1 MGKHDW
7 TEVSKEHVLAAIQQY
22 VSDPSPYTRS
32 KSTFLVYEGVRYPA
46 KAIRGIAFQLC
57 HGVAI
62 SSDDF
67 AGGTETVRF
76 FERLG
81 FDMVHETT
89 SGPTAPRQ
97 TGERTRRTSSPSL
110 DKRTQKHA
118 LQRLLQRRYG
128 VVIAEMTFDWL
139 RVPAAGTMD
148 MAYQGVYEALR
159 AYRGHERFS
168 APSLSL
174 AADFYVEDLGIVI
187 EYDEDQ
193 HFSLARK
200 AALEQYPPDLAVGFS
215 IAAWTQACDTV
226 RASDPTP
233 PTRDETRAFYDTVRD
248 FEVTRHGLTLIR
260 LRHGDVDWTAP
271 DAAERLEALI
281 SAHTAGQSATRP
293 TSALNP
299 ASGVDWRALEIE
311 FQRIRLNYLKWFF
324 HFTPPQTGDIPG
336 CGAGDGFVLLQA
348 DNGRGFTL
356 FPCGF
361 GAVYVGSGR
370 GSVGLPAS
378 CFNGPA
384 QLQAETRALRSSLT
398 TLVHA
403 VRDHAE
409 HCLDAGDID
418 GMWSTLLNY
427 FWLKVGAHEY
437 AHDVTYAIG
446 GVSDMREKAVRD
458 YLVEAMQYAI
468 LPQEIPAGRFSTQQ
482 LQHFLRHGL
491 AWNRFACCAY
501 DCGPITLGQPGYVP
515 YETVAQTRR
524 AFLTQHPL
532 PNDAL
537 PERRAFARA
546 AIADLYNFHALYDE
560 APLSL
565 VWRYSGFV
573 QHRPE
578 LRTLIAEV
586 QEKINGC
593 VASEHLNLTP
603 FGYVPA

>member
-1 MGKHDW
+1 MGKYDW
-7 TEVSKEHVLAAIQQY
+7 TKISKDHVLAAIQQY
-22 VSDPSPYTRS
+22 VSDPLLYARS
-32 KSTFLVYEGVRYPA
+32 KSTFLEHEGSRYPA
-46 KAIRGIAFQLC
+46 KAIRGIAYQLC
-57 HGVAI
+57 HGEVI
-62 SSDDF
+62 SNDDY
-67 AGGTETVRF
+67 AGGVETVRF

-81 FDMVHETT
+81 FDVIRESAPGTATT
-89 SGPTAPRQ
+89 RWSRK
-97 TGERTRRTSSPSL
+97 RTRRGTSPIL
-110 DKRTQKHA
+110 GKRTQKHA

-139 RVPAAGTMD
+139 RVPAADTMD
-148 MAYQGVYEALR
+148 VAYQRVYEALR
-159 AYRGHERFS
+159 VYRSHERISKPGLF
-168 APSLSL
+168 L
-174 AADFYVEDLGIVI
+174 AVDFYVEDPGIVI

-200 AALEQYPPDLAVGFS
+200 AALEQYPSDLAVGFS
-215 IAAWTQACDTV
+215 VADWTQACDTV

-248 FEVTRHGLTLIR
+248 FEVPRHGLTLIR

-271 DAAERLEALI
+271 NAAERLEALI
-281 SAHTAGQSATRP
+281 SAHTAGQSATHP
-293 TSALNP
+293 ASASNP

-336 CGAGDGFVLLQA
+336 CAAGDGFVLLQA

-370 GSVGLPAS
+370 GSVGLPAP
-378 CFNGPA
+378 CFNGPVH
-384 QLQAETRALRSSLT
+384 LQAETRALKSSLT
-398 TLVHA
+398 ALVNA

-409 HCLDAGDID
+409 HCLNANDID

-427 FWLKVGAHEY
+427 FWLKVGTHEY
-437 AHDVTYAIG
+437 THDVTYAVG
-446 GVSDMREKAVRD
+446 GVSDMRKKALRD

-501 DCGPITLGQPGYVP
+501 DCGPIMLGQPGYVP

-532 PNDAL
+532 PNHTL

-578 LRTLIAEV
+578 LHTLIAEV

-593 VASEHLNLTP
+593 IANEHLNLTQ